1 MTTGTGKDLRHKQ
14 EIQITKERMSKF
26 KSIIIIIQKEASPE
40 KVQIIQ

>member
-26 KSIIIIIQKEASPE
+26 KNIIIMNLQSGNNTEGSKS
-40 KVQIIQ
+40 